1 MRRDSFAPISEHPP
15 PGLGLL
21 GQPFAIA
28 GPAMLLKL
36 SGACLLRAL
45 EVMIWLRG
53 LIESIWEETRS
64 NR

>member
-1 MRRDSFAPISEHPP
+1 MRRDSFAPIREHPP

-28 GPAMLLKL
+28 GPAMLLQL
-36 SGACLLRAL
+36 NGICLQRAL
-45 EVMIWLRG
+45 AAMFCLRV

-64 NR
+64 KR